1 MAPNAGQAS
10 IRALGHP
17 NTDDGKGL
25 NVTLSQQDQ
34 KTHPGEWSQGQE
46 RPGSW
51 FAGKFGGTLPS
62 LLCVSGVSSPGD
74 EASADTERRGGF
86 VGIHGLGPRK
96 DCQLF

>member
-1 MAPNAGQAS
+1 MGPNAGPNAGRAS
-10 IRALGHP
+10 IGALGHP

-51 FAGKFGGTLPS
+51 FAGKFGGTLSS
-62 LLCVSGVSSPGD
+62 LLCVSG
-74 EASADTERRGGF
+74 GGPPLEMR
-86 VGIHGLGPRK
+86 H
-96 DCQLF
+96 QLTQRDGVDL